1 VVVVAV
7 RRVRGFQRLEGAGL
21 VATAAVIQGPVS
33 AIGATRVDVAF
44 SQITGPVLVLGG
56 TGRVSLFGT
65 QVTGQVNLVGNVTA
79 EPATVAGNVVIG
91 SLSCF
96 GNQPDPTNHGLTN
109 TATGG
114 KSGQCAGL

>member
-7 RRVRGFQRLEGAGL
+7 RRVLGFQRLGGAGL
-21 VATAAVIQGPVS
+21 V
-33 AIGATRVDVAF
+33 
-44 SQITGPVLVLGG
+44 
-56 TGRVSLFGT
+56 
-65 QVTGQVNLVGNVTA
+65 
-79 EPATVAGNVVIG
+79 ATVAGNVVIG

-114 KSGQCAGL
+114 KFGQCAGP